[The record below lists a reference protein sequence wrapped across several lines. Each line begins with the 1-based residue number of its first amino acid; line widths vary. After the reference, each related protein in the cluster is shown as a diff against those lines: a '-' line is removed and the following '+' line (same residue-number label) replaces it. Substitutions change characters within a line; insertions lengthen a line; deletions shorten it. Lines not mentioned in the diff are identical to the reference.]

1 MIITTSEAEQA
12 KLVHTNLQN
21 SLANYPLLS
30 ESEEIRSYFQAD
42 DLIDWQVLGKALTSL
57 QTTFLMTSYR
67 GVETQVSVASGYL
80 LRLDQ
85 TPEIAASFELGDALL
100 FTGFGNPGPLAI
112 VFETPIFGATTQ
124 IQADTVKYPEYLV
137 SIEAFDRL
145 DKSLGKVNLAA
156 RSQREGGGVI
166 PLSLFDSKGRIKKL
180 VLNAKEQGIHM
191 PFAISSVNL
200 RTNLN

>member
-1 MIITTSEAEQA
+1 MIITTSQTQQTQLA
-12 KLVHTNLQN
+12 HPNLQN

-42 DLIDWQVLGKALTSL
+42 DLIDWQVVGKALTSL
-57 QTTFLMTSYR
+57 PTTFLMTSYH
-67 GVETQVSVASGYL
+67 GVEIQVSVASGYS

-85 TPEIAASFELGDALL
+85 TPEIQASFELGDALL

-112 VFETPIFGATTQ
+112 VFEKSIFGATTK

-137 SIEAFDRL
+137 SIEAFDNL
-145 DKSLGKVNLAA
+145 DRSLGKVNLAA
-156 RSQREGGGVI
+156 RSQREGGGII
-166 PLSLFDSKGRIKKL
+166 PLSLFDGKGRIKKL

>member
-1 MIITTSEAEQA
+1 MIITTSESEQA
-12 KLVHTNLQN
+12 QLVHPNLQN

-57 QTTFLMTSYR
+57 QTTFLMASYR
-67 GVETQVSVASGYL
+67 GVEIQISVASGYL

-85 TPEIAASFELGDALL
+85 TPEIAAGFELGDALL

-180 VLNAKEQGIHM
+180 VLNSKEQGIHM

>member
-1 MIITTSEAEQA
+1 MIITGSESEQA
-12 KLVHTNLQN
+12 KFVNVRSQN
-21 SLANYPLLS
+21 SLANDPLLS
-30 ESEEIRSYFQAD
+30 ESQEIGSYFQPD

-57 QTTFLMTSYR
+57 QSTFLMTSYC
-67 GVETQVSVASGYL
+67 GVEIQVSVASGYL

-85 TPEIAASFELGDALL
+85 TPEIASGFNLGDALL
-100 FTGFGNPGPLAI
+100 FTGFGNPGPLVI
-112 VFETPIFGATTQ
+112 VSEKPIFGATTQ

-145 DKSLGKVNLAA
+145 DNSLGKVNLAA
-156 RSQREGGGVI
+156 RSQREGGGTV
-166 PLSLFDSKGRIKKL
+166 PLSLYDSKGRIKKL

>member
-1 MIITTSEAEQA
+1 MIITGSESQQA
-12 KLVHTNLQN
+12 QFVSVRSQN

-30 ESEEIRSYFQAD
+30 ESQEIGSYFQSD

-57 QTTFLMTSYR
+57 QSTFLMSSYC
-67 GVETQVSVASGYL
+67 GVEIQVSVASGYL

-85 TPEIAASFELGDALL
+85 TPEIASGFNLGDALL
-100 FTGFGNPGPLAI
+100 FTGFGNPGPLVI
-112 VFETPIFGATTQ
+112 VFEKPIFGATTQ

-145 DKSLGKVNLAA
+145 DNSLGKVNLAA
-156 RSQREGGGVI
+156 RSQREGGSTV
-166 PLSLFDSKGRIKKL
+166 PLSLYDSKGRIKKL